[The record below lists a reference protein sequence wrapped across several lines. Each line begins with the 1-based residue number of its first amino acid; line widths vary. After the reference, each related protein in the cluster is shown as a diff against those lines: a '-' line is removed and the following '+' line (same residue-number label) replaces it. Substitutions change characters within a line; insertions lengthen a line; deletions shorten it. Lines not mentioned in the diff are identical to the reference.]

1 MSCASKRSF
10 KPLLWLGASLPAL
23 AVGAAGFFL
32 WRQTASALHLAAG
45 AAGLAAATSLVLLA
59 LESAK
64 RRRLAATAQGFA
76 LVIERDARA
85 MRLEDK
91 EGAILY
97 ANKAARALFG
107 ELSPLA
113 MIEMR
118 ILDEAGSELADRF
131 AGQVRSGGDAETEID
146 LSARDGGIERLSIS
160 YRPLGPDG
168 ALRLWTAEDVTARHA
183 MALAQRNETAYLLD
197 LLDALPA
204 GVALL
209 DRLDRLA
216 YVNQRLAGWLQE
228 LPESL
233 IGQQASVLLAEGAA
247 LPGHSG
253 EIRLRPRQGGEVR
266 AFLETVTVAGSK
278 LYLLHRDMKPET
290 PSSSAGRMVERAA
303 ERLFEDAPVGI
314 ALIDLEG
321 NLTACNAAF
330 SSMVGLPAESM
341 IGQPL
346 SSRIAQEDRGD
357 VAAQLSK
364 LVLGASRGIH
374 LDIRL
379 MGAREIAATLFA
391 APIYQE
397 GEPGEIEGIALHFLD
412 TTEQKNLE
420 VQFAQAQK
428 MQAMGQL
435 AGGIAHDFNNLL
447 TAMIGFCDLLLQRH
461 GQGDPSFADIM
472 QIKQNANRAANLV
485 RQLLAFSR
493 RQTLRPRLVDVTDA
507 LTELSHLLRRLMG
520 ETIELKLEHGQ
531 DLGLVRVDPSQFDQ
545 VVINL
550 AVNARDAMTG
560 GGALS
565 IRTAT
570 ARFERPTQRG
580 PELIPPGEYVL
591 IEVADTGTG
600 IPKEHIGRIFEPFF
614 TTKPVGAGTG
624 LGLSTVY
631 GILRQTDGFILADSA
646 PGQGA
651 TFTIFLPRYA
661 AGGHAQPPTLMSA
674 ADPASQ
680 TPADLTGAGTVL
692 LVEDEDAVRLFAVR
706 ALRNKGYK
714 VLEARSGEQALDL
727 INSEPVDLMVT
738 DVVMPGMDGVTLT
751 RLVRVEHPGLR
762 VVLISGYAEDTARG
776 GLADLKDI
784 HFLPKP
790 FSLKQLAGT
799 VKDVLSSGTMTGT
812 PHEL

>member
-1 MSCASKRSF
+1 MSCASRKSSR
-10 KPLLWLGASLPAL
+10 PLLWLGASLPAL
-23 AVGAAGFFL
+23 GLGAAGL
-32 WRQTASALHLAAG
+32 LMWRSTESSLHLAAG
-45 AAGLAAATSLVLLA
+45 AAGIACAASLVLLA
-59 LESAK
+59 IESGK
-64 RRRLAATAQGFA
+64 RRRSAAQAQHFA
-76 LVIERDARA
+76 AILDRDGRA
-85 MRLEDK
+85 MRLEDRS
-91 EGAILY
+91 GAILY
-97 ANKAARALFG
+97 ANPAALALFG
-107 ELSPLA
+107 RPSPLF
-113 MIEMR
+113 MLEQR
-118 ILDEAGSELADRF
+118 VLDEDGSELVEHF
-131 AGQVRSGGDAETEID
+131 TGQVQSGGEASIEID
-146 LSARDGGIERLSIS
+146 LTAPDGGIERLSLS
-160 YRPLGPDG
+160 CRPLAADG
-168 ALRLWTAEDVTARHA
+168 SLRLWTAEDVTARHA
-183 MALAQRNETAYLLD
+183 MALAQRSETEHLLD
-197 LLDALPA
+197 LLDALPS

-209 DRLDRLA
+209 DRYERLA
-216 YVNQRLAGWLQE
+216 YANQRLARWLE
-228 LPESL
+228 ETPEAL
-233 IGQQASVLLAEGAA
+233 IGKPFSALLSDGGQ
-247 LPGHSG
+247 LPDEAG
-253 EIRLRPRQGGEVR
+253 EIRLRIRSSEDLRVFAEAAP
-266 AFLETVTVAGSK
+266 VAGNR
-278 LYLLHRDMKPET
+278 LLLLHRDMKPE
-290 PSSSAGRMVERAA
+290 SGASAAGRLVERAA
-303 ERLFEDAPVGI
+303 GRLFEDAPVGI
-314 ALIDLEG
+314 ALIDLDG

-330 SSMVGLPAESM
+330 CSMVGLPAESM
-341 IGQPL
+341 TGQPL
-346 SSRIAQEDRGD
+346 SGRIAQEDRAD

-391 APIYQE
+391 APIFQM

-550 AVNARDAMTG
+550 AVNARDAMAG
-560 GGALS
+560 GGQLS

-570 ARFERPTQRG
+570 ARFDRPTQRG
-580 PELIPPGEYVL
+580 PELIPAGEYVL

-614 TTKPVGAGTG
+614 TTKAVGAGTG

-661 AGGHAQPPTLMSA
+661 AGDHAKPALA
-674 ADPASQ
+674 APAGGPASVQ
-680 TPADLTGAGTVL
+680 ADLTGAGTVL

-751 RLVRVEHPGLR
+751 RLVRVEHPELR
-762 VVLISGYAEDTARG
+762 VILISGYAEDTARN

-799 VKDVLSSGTMTGT
+799 VKDVLSGGTMTGT
-812 PHEL
+812 TDEL